1 MRAIYSPVDR
11 GTRPPPNALVLQTS
25 STQGTTLPGGAGCRA
40 VSAFA
45 HPVREIGRAL
55 SEDYGTVPVSVTR
68 GVYKSLKTR

>member
-11 GTRPPPNALVLQTS
+11 GTRPLVPGALVA
-25 STQGTTLPGGAGCRA
+25 PGDAGFA
-40 VSAFA
+40 AFA
-45 HPVREIGRAL
+45 HPVHEIGRAL

>member
-11 GTRPPPNALVLQTS
+11 GTRPRPSARPPR
-25 STQGTTLPGGAGCRA
+25 GAWERGFA
-40 VSAFA
+40 AFA
-45 HPVREIGRAL
+45 HPVHEIGRAL

>member
-11 GTRPPPNALVLQTS
+11 GTRPRPSALRPPR
-25 STQGTTLPGGAGCRA
+25 AGERGFA
-40 VSAFA
+40 AFA
-45 HPVREIGRAL
+45 HPVHEIGRAL

>member
-11 GTRPPPNALVLQTS
+11 GTRPRPERS
-25 STQGTTLPGGAGCRA
+25 SAPGERRGFA
-40 VSAFA
+40 AFA
-45 HPVREIGRAL
+45 HPVHEIGRAL

>member
-11 GTRPPPNALVLQTS
+11 GTRPRPERS
-25 STQGTTLPGGAGCRA
+25 SARRGERGFA
-40 VSAFA
+40 AFA
-45 HPVREIGRAL
+45 HPVHEIGRAL

>member
-11 GTRPPPNALVLQTS
+11 GTRPPRSQRS
-25 STQGTTLPGGAGCRA
+25 SPPPPGERGFA
-40 VSAFA
+40 AFA
-45 HPVREIGRAL
+45 HPVHEIGRAL

>member
-1 MRAIYSPVDR
+1 MRAINSPVDR
-11 GTRPPPNALVLQTS
+11 GTRDPAASERPRPPPRTP
-25 STQGTTLPGGAGCRA
+25 TLPGGAGCRA

>member
-1 MRAIYSPVDR
+1 MRAINSPVDR
-11 GTRPPPNALVLQTS
+11 GTRDPGPGLERPRP
-25 STQGTTLPGGAGCRA
+25 STRPRPGSGVPCA